1 LSIDVI
7 ERRRAIEE
15 RLRRARNLTQA
26 LDQASADLAADSGQS
41 IDDLDPAGSL
51 RTAITTL
58 AGVAALR
65 PGFDV
70 LVSLPDSP
78 FALRLR
84 HLTDEVD
91 IALVHQ
97 TTAIPIAAVPTTAVA
112 STAVPTAPVTAPPAL
127 PEPRTVSD
135 SVTTSDPEG
144 AAASEPSE
152 PEGHVASDLAAML
165 WQDVGPPPP

>member
-7 ERRRAIEE
+7 ERRRVVEE

-26 LDQASADLAADSGQS
+26 LDRASAELAADSGQS
-41 IDDLDPAGSL
+41 IDDLDPEGSL

-91 IALVHQ
+91 ITLVHQ
-97 TTAIPIAAVPTTAVA
+97 TTEVPAPAVPAT
-112 STAVPTAPVTAPPAL
+112 VPPGL
-127 PEPRTVSD
+127 PEPRSVPD
-135 SVTTSDPEG
+135 SVATSDPEG
-144 AAASEPSE
+144 DPTAD
-152 PEGHVASDLAAML
+152 PEGHVASYLAAML
-165 WQDVGPPPP
+165 WQNVGPPPP

>member
-97 TTAIPIAAVPTTAVA
+97 TTAIPIPAVPTTAVA
-112 STAVPTAPVTAPPAL
+112 TTASPAL